1 MGIEIPR
8 VNGNFEGGEGGGT
21 LSCAEMAEVEPIK
34 LPFGMWTCV
43 GPRNHVLDGV
53 HIGTTWRIRLNRP
66 CADAAL
72 CQIPLTTC

>member
-43 GPRNHVLDGV
+43 GPRKLKEPCRLLVGV
-53 HIGTTWRIRLNRP
+53 
-66 CADAAL
+66 
-72 CQIPLTTC
+72 QIPMQRGNFEGGRAAHCKE